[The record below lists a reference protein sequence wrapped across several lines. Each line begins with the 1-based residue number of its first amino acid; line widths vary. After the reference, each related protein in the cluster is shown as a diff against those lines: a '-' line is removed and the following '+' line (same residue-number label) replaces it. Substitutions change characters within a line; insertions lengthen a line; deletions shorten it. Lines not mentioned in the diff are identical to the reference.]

1 MDKSMVKRRK
11 VEESRRALVE
21 FNQFFRILLI
31 SLMKVIKMMANRMR
45 EIMKIV
51 IQANKI
57 VKNSKVIKVPIAK
70 RIVKAKARVKIKAK
84 VLVKNKMTNKA
95 HTAVNHQLRTQYQVT
110 VAPIIRIEMITKAS
124 WNKLLPNS
132 KVKIKN
138 KSNS

>member
-1 MDKSMVKRRK
+1 MVKRRK

-31 SLMKVIKMMANRMR
+31 SLMKVIKMMGNRMR

-124 WNKLLPNS
+124 
-132 KVKIKN
+132 
-138 KSNS
+138 